1 VRAFRAS
8 SDEYSAMRCYCIRC
22 VLTVPKSAVVV
33 PEAIECSML
42 SATIETIVP
51 IAGAT
56 IPWRFAALASQ
67 VTTAMITTA
76 RSDLSAPRIAGDIVI
91 YVRKLLMGVSRGQP
105 NALPTAS
112 SYSVGG
118 LPA

>member
-1 VRAFRAS
+1 MR
-8 SDEYSAMRCYCIRC
+8 AMRGYCIRC

-33 PEAIECSML
+33 PEAMACSML
-42 SATIETIVP
+42 RAIIETIAP

-56 IPWRFAALASQ
+56 MPLRFAEFASH
-67 VTTAMITTA
+67 VTTAMMTAA
-76 RSDLSAPRIAGDIVI
+76 RSPRSAPKIAGDIVI

-112 SYSVGG
+112 SYSGGG